1 LSVPDVHEEVNQK
14 KSINE
19 DLTKNLPLLV
29 GIRGEILILLKD
41 IVGIVCLVLFGIV
54 YIVSRL

>member
-1 LSVPDVHEEVNQK
+1 VHEEVNQK